1 MRIFFDVDLTL
12 LHSDSSGWTLRPNT
26 REVFAQ
32 LKTLGH
38 DIYLW
43 TATGKAHAER
53 VVQYF
58 RLEIFVTDCMDKD
71 SRNAVKPDFIV
82 DDDSYLVEKYG
93 GVFVT
98 PYRVP
103 DLLDKE
109 LQKVIA
115 FLGQEIS

>member
-1 MRIFFDVDLTL
+1 
-12 LHSDSSGWTLRPNT
+12 
-26 REVFAQ
+26 
-32 LKTLGH
+32 
-38 DIYLW
+38 
-43 TATGKAHAER
+43 
-53 VVQYF
+53 
-58 RLEIFVTDCMDKD
+58 MDKD

-115 FLGQEIS
+115 FLGQEISWAYLVTFKGFPVRCLWK